1 MGTSHTWKK
10 RVGYFRV
17 PSSEPINE
25 SDFLIPGSSMTQ
37 ECETQGNGSVGS
49 FQCLSEAA
57 GTVMFLF
64 YC

>member
-1 MGTSHTWKK
+1 MGTSHTWK
-10 RVGYFRV
+10 
-17 PSSEPINE
+17 SSEPINE

-49 FQCLSEAA
+49 LQCLSEAA